1 MSWNLIEIL
10 LRNLTGT
17 SPRIDFPFLSAE
29 NTSMAGLA
37 VVDPSMAEVM
47 DFLREQ
53 RDQIA
58 ILTNS
63 REVQTA
69 ESAVLKAQLE
79 ALKTQQ
85 GSLASA
91 EYQSVM
97 SAAENMF
104 PAPEFF
110 ANQKLGP
117 DMIMLQKMQPMKD
130 YFTRARA
137 VYAAITKDPPDI
149 PAAKKFMGES
159 IRLMENQI
167 GGLHA
172 SAQLKRGP
180 ERYNGND
187 FYGNLMRPYALAE
200 PPVDWQPQSIIQ
212 IDAKELKRAREMA
225 ELSTGE
231 AQGPSTR
238 PRYSN
243 PQPPQQSF
251 NHQPYQPSFSGGGRG
266 GWGGGG
272 GRGQPPPYAPRAP
285 PWQQRSKE
293 RARSPTRDSK

>member
-1 MSWNLIEIL
+1 
-10 LRNLTGT
+10 
-17 SPRIDFPFLSAE
+17 
-29 NTSMAGLA
+29 
-37 VVDPSMAEVM
+37 MAELM
-47 DFLREQ
+47 SFLREQ

-63 REVQTA
+63 REEQNA
-69 ESAVLKAQLE
+69 ESALLKVQVE

-85 GSLASA
+85 GSLSTA
-91 EYQSVM
+91 EYQSIM
-97 SAAENMF
+97 FAAENLF
-104 PAPEFF
+104 PAAEFF
-110 ANQKLGP
+110 GNHKLGP
-117 DMIMLQKMQPMKD
+117 DLIMLQKMGPMKD

-137 VYAAITKDPPDI
+137 AYAAISKEPPDI
-149 PAAKKFMGES
+149 IAAKKFIGES
-159 IRLMENQI
+159 IRLYENQI

-172 SAQLKRGP
+172 STQLKRGP

-212 IDAKELKRAREMA
+212 IDSKELKRAREMA
-225 ELSTGE
+225 ELSSGE
-231 AQGPSTR
+231 TQGPSAR

-293 RARSPTRDSK
+293 RARSPNREGPK